1 MIKIQNLNNTKIES
15 YTKYIFIVI
24 YEIISLTF
32 IYIVSTCTLFA
43 FPDVKD
49 PVFNG
54 FNAVWYSRIGSS
66 ICTIAA
72 FLVCSTNLYDW
83 TYFGCK

>member
-1 MIKIQNLNNTKIES
+1 
-15 YTKYIFIVI
+15 VV

-66 ICTIAA
+66 ICTLAA
-72 FLVCSTNLYDW
+72 F
-83 TYFGCK
+83 